1 MKSRSPMDAVILV
14 IMERHHYSSWK
25 LGCNYLSLLC
35 MCTPPE
41 AMKQVNA
48 SVWLRD
54 LLKS

>member
-1 MKSRSPMDAVILV
+1 MDAVILV